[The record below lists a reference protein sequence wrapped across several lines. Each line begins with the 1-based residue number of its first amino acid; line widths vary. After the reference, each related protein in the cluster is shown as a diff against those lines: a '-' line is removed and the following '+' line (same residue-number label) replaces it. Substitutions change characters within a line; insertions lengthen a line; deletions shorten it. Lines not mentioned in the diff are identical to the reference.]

1 MVKFLFGLFIV
12 SRIIK
17 MFNLLR
23 GKDIDNVDET
33 IEKVEYVYKF
43 SGFNYDAF
51 AKNFVLIA
59 ELIVIAIIL
68 ATVNLF
74 THPIFLLIVPAI
86 LLIFEIYTIIEFI
99 SAKTRLQYLEHCKNI
114 SKWKLFFNLL
124 IELIW
129 AAMVVMLL

>member
-17 MFNLLR
+17 IFNLLR
-23 GKDIDNVDET
+23 GKDINNVDGT

-99 SAKTRLQYLEHCKNI
+99 SAKTILQYLEHCKNI